1 MVGNT
6 VAIEL
11 SGGFMLFKQKKIS
24 ICIGYLFGS
33 VCLNA
38 QAQIAPPPDYD
49 QKLKSVTVTATR
61 SGTPLDEIPLN
72 TTILTK
78 EALEVSPDQ
87 TIDQILKN
95 VPGVILN
102 DTPYYQKDPTGQSI
116 NVRGLGNA
124 RTLVLIDGL
133 PANDAFYGTV
143 QWNLVPMSAIDSVE
157 FIRGGVS
164 SLWGNYSMGGVI
176 NIKTKTPVNSQQ
188 EASASVGSF
197 GTYNVAAS
205 KDIIASESLQLRF
218 SADYFNTD
226 GYQNISTIS
235 PAASNSIKNGQGDA
249 SSHNSNIRLQGYF
262 KASQD
267 TSGFFRAGYHTMSN
281 LSSGYAFA
289 TNLKQ
294 DTDLAAG
301 TTTRIEDRAKVD
313 ANFFYSNT
321 NFNKQNGSTTT
332 TSSNNIAANT
342 SYISA
347 NYKDPY
353 NTVGASAQ
361 FTKELTGVINQYLVG
376 VDARNIAGSN
386 LTNNLNN
393 NGTISNI
400 NYGEGQQTFL
410 GLMGQV
416 KARAASIPIE
426 TTLAARVDQWSSQ
439 TPTTYNTGPNGAN
452 PTYQNVPNQSKTQLS
467 PTLGFLYKASSNWDL
482 RTAAYQAFRAP
493 GLNNTLRSF
502 GSSSG
507 FSFANPNLT
516 PETMIGYEVGT
527 DYRWKGGFAQV
538 TVFNNY
544 IQNAV
549 ATYSLSASSTT
560 DVALARSLCGA
571 TGNPLSGTGNVG
583 ICNSK
588 NISYYTNNQNL
599 LSQGIEFQFHHDIN
613 SKWATDA
620 NYAFTSTQLTMSAT
634 SDPTGKQVGG
644 VPQNILGG
652 GVTYYPIPDAS
663 LTATVRY
670 VGSSWLNTSNTLPVA
685 SYAVVGLRANYQV
698 SKNTTIYASAVN
710 LFNRQYNT
718 FGTGGSN
725 TSYVVGSPQAINVG
739 ARIIF

>member
-1 MVGNT
+1 
-6 VAIEL
+6 
-11 SGGFMLFKQKKIS
+11 MLFKQKKIS
-24 ICIGYLFGS
+24 ACIGMFCGS
-33 VCLNA
+33 LCIGA

-49 QKLKSVTVTATR
+49 QKLKSVTVSATR

-205 KDIIASESLQLRF
+205 KDIIASDNLQLRL

-235 PAASNSIKNGQGDA
+235 PAASNSIRNGQGPA
-249 SSHNSNIRLQGYF
+249 SSHNSNFRLQGYF
-262 KASQD
+262 KATQD
-267 TSGFFRAGYHTMSN
+267 TSGFFRAGYHTMSD

-294 DTDLAAG
+294 DTDIAAG
-301 TTTRIEDRAKVD
+301 TTTRLEDRARLD
-313 ANFFYSNT
+313 ANLFYSNT

-332 TSSNNIAANT
+332 TRSNNIAANT
-342 SYISA
+342 PYISA

-361 FTKELTGVINQYLVG
+361 YTKELTGVINQYLIG

-393 NGTISNI
+393 NGAVSNI
-400 NYGEGQQTFL
+400 NYSEGQQTFL

-416 KARAASIPIE
+416 KAKAASIPLE
-426 TTLAARVDQWSSQ
+426 TTLAARIDQWSSQ
-439 TPTTYNTGPNGAN
+439 TPTAYNTGPNGAN
-452 PTYQNVPNQSKTQLS
+452 PIYQNIPNQSKTQLS
-467 PTLGFLYKASSNWDL
+467 PTLGFLYKATSNWDL

-493 GLNNTLRSF
+493 GLNNTLRSY

-538 TVFNNY
+538 TAFNNY

-549 ATYSLSASSTT
+549 ATYSLSARSST
-560 DVALARSLCGA
+560 DVALAKSLCGA
-571 TGNPLSGTGNVG
+571 TGNPLTGTGNRG
-583 ICNSK
+583 ICNST

-599 LSQGIEFQFHHDIN
+599 LSQGLEFQFHHDIN

-620 NYAFTSTQLTMSAT
+620 NYAFTSTKLTMSAT

-652 GVTYYPIPDAS
+652 GITYYPIPDAS
-663 LTATVRY
+663 FTATVRY
-670 VGSSWLNTSNTLPVA
+670 VGSSWLNTANTLPVA
-685 SYAVVGLRANYQV
+685 SYAVVGLRANYQA

>member
-1 MVGNT
+1 
-6 VAIEL
+6 
-11 SGGFMLFKQKKIS
+11 MLFKQKKIS
-24 ICIGYLFGS
+24 ACIGMFCGS
-33 VCLNA
+33 LCIGA

-49 QKLKSVTVTATR
+49 QKLKSVTVSATR

-188 EASASVGSF
+188 EASASLGSF

-205 KDIIASESLQLRF
+205 KDIIASDNLQLRL

-235 PAASNSIKNGQGDA
+235 PAASNSIRNGQGPA
-249 SSHNSNIRLQGYF
+249 SSHNSNFRLQGYF
-262 KASQD
+262 KATQD
-267 TSGFFRAGYHTMSN
+267 TSGFFRAGYHTMSD

-294 DTDLAAG
+294 DTDIAAG
-301 TTTRIEDRAKVD
+301 TTTRLEDRARLD
-313 ANFFYSNT
+313 ANLFYSNT

-332 TSSNNIAANT
+332 TRSNNIAANT
-342 SYISA
+342 PYISA

-361 FTKELTGVINQYLVG
+361 YTKELTGVINQYLIG

-393 NGTISNI
+393 NGAVSNI
-400 NYGEGQQTFL
+400 NYSEGQQTFL

-416 KARAASIPIE
+416 KAKAASIPLE
-426 TTLAARVDQWSSQ
+426 TTLAARIDQWSSQ
-439 TPTTYNTGPNGAN
+439 TPTAYNTGPNGAN
-452 PTYQNVPNQSKTQLS
+452 PIYQNIPNQSKTQLS
-467 PTLGFLYKASSNWDL
+467 PTLGFLYKATSNWDL

-493 GLNNTLRSF
+493 GLNNTLRSY

-538 TVFNNY
+538 TAFNNY

-549 ATYSLSASSTT
+549 ATYSLSARSST
-560 DVALARSLCGA
+560 DVALAKSLCGA
-571 TGNPLSGTGNVG
+571 TGNPLTGTGNRG
-583 ICNSK
+583 ICNST

-599 LSQGIEFQFHHDIN
+599 LSQGLEFQFHHDIN

-620 NYAFTSTQLTMSAT
+620 NYAFTSTKLTMSAT

-652 GVTYYPIPDAS
+652 GITYYPIPDAS
-663 LTATVRY
+663 FTATVRY
-670 VGSSWLNTSNTLPVA
+670 VGSSWLNTANTLPVA
-685 SYAVVGLRANYQV
+685 SYAVVGLRANYQA

>member
-1 MVGNT
+1 M
-6 VAIEL
+6 I
-11 SGGFMLFKQKKIS
+11 
-24 ICIGYLFGS
+24 FGS
-33 VCLNA
+33 FGIGA

-49 QKLKSVTVTATR
+49 QKLKSVTVSATR

-87 TIDQILKN
+87 TIDQVLKN

-164 SLWGNYSMGGVI
+164 SLWGNYGMGGVI

-188 EASASVGSF
+188 DASASIGAF
-197 GTYNVAAS
+197 GTYNLAAS
-205 KDIIASESLQLRF
+205 KDIIASEALQLRV
-218 SADYFNTD
+218 SADYFNTN
-226 GYQNISTIS
+226 GYQNISTLA
-235 PAASNSIKNGQGDA
+235 PAAANSIKNGQGDA
-249 SSHNSNIRLQGYF
+249 ASHNSNVRLQGYF
-262 KASQD
+262 KPTQD
-267 TSGFFRAGYHTMSN
+267 SNGFFRVGYHTMSD
-281 LSSGYAFA
+281 LSSGYSFA
-289 TNLKQ
+289 TNLMQ
-294 DTDLAAG
+294 ETDVAVGA
-301 TTTRIEDRAKVD
+301 TTRLADRAKVD
-313 ANFFYSNT
+313 VNFFYENT

-332 TSSNNIAANT
+332 GKSNG
-342 SYISA
+342 ISA
-347 NYKDPY
+347 GTPYINATYKAPY
-353 NTVGASAQ
+353 STVGASAQ
-361 FTKELTGVINQYLVG
+361 YTKELTGMIDQYLVG
-376 VDARNIAGSN
+376 VDARNVAGSN

-393 NGTISNI
+393 NGTVAAV
-400 NYGEGQQTFL
+400 NYGQGSQTFL
-410 GLMGQV
+410 GLMGQL
-416 KARAASIPIE
+416 KSKTTSIPLE

-439 TPTTYNTGPNGAN
+439 TPTSYNAGINGAN
-452 PTYQNVPNQSKTQLS
+452 PQYQNIPNQSKTQLS
-467 PTLGFLYKASSNWDL
+467 PTLGFLYKATSNWDL
-482 RTAAYQAFRAP
+482 RTAAYQAFHAP
-493 GLNNTLRSF
+493 GLNNTLRSY

-507 FSFANPNLT
+507 YSFANPNLS
-516 PETMIGYEVGT
+516 PETMTGYELGT
-527 DYRWKGGFAQV
+527 DYRWKGGFAQL
-538 TVFNNY
+538 TAFNNY

-549 ATYSLSASSTT
+549 ATYSLSSKSAS
-560 DVALARSLCGA
+560 DVALAKSLCGA
-571 TGNPLSGTGNVG
+571 TGNPLTGSGNVG
-583 ICNSK
+583 ICNST

-599 LSQGIEFQFHHDIN
+599 LSQGLEFQFHHDIN

-620 NYAFTSTQLTMSAT
+620 NYAFTSTKLTMSAT

-652 GVTYYPIPDAS
+652 GLTYYPIPRAS

-670 VGSSWLNTSNTLPVA
+670 VGSSWLNTANTLPVA
-685 SYAVVGLRANYQV
+685 SYAVVGLRANYEFD
-698 SKNTTIYASAVN
+698 KNTTIYASAVN
-710 LFNRQYNT
+710 LLNRQYNT

-725 TSYVVGSPQAINVG
+725 TSYVVGSAQAISIG